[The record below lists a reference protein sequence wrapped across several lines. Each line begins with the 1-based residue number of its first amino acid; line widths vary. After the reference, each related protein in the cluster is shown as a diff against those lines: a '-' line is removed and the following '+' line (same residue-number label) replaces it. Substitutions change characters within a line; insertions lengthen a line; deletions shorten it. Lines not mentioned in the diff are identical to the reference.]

1 LTCTLASA
9 QTPQARQP
17 MDLRADRDPV
27 MQQALEGAVHELGLQ
42 SSLAQHRLS
51 VALVDVTDNNAPRLA
66 MLNGDEMMYA
76 ASMPKIGI
84 LVGALAEAETTKS
97 GAWAA

>member
-1 LTCTLASA
+1 MTCTLASA

-17 MDLRADRDPV
+17 ADLRTGRDPV
-27 MQQALEGAVHELGLQ
+27 MQLALEGAVRKVGLQ
-42 SSLAQHRLS
+42 PSLAQHRLS

-76 ASMPKIGI
+76 ASMPKIGNP
-84 LVGALAEAETTKS
+84 GRRA
-97 GAWAA
+97 G